1 MDKKV
6 LFVAS
11 TAAHIHKFHLPYLG
25 QFKQEGWVVHAA
37 CAGSGEHIPDVEKL
51 LDIPFRKR
59 VFSPKNFLASWLL
72 WKNIRKE
79 GYAAIIVHTSLAA
92 FFTRLSVL
100 GRKNR
105 PAIINMVH
113 GYLFDERTSFLK
125 HSLLLAAEKVVA
137 PVTDLLL
144 TMNQSDY
151 EIAKKHRL
159 GRKIVPIMGVG
170 VPFSDLQRRR
180 GGDSCRCRREQG
192 IGQEDFVLIY
202 PAEFSA
208 RKMQHVLLHAMTALP
223 ENVVL
228 LLPGDG
234 DRLGACRE
242 LARKL
247 GISHRVR
254 FPGYVTDIVPW
265 YEMADAAVSASR
277 SEGLPFIVM
286 EAMFFGLPVI
296 ASDAKGNTDLI
307 TDGKT
312 GLLYPRGDWA
322 ACARQIRRLMDDPAL
337 GRRLSRAAMESIMQY
352 DLTSV
357 QPGIMELYCST
368 IVTQGIRHAVKR

>member
-25 QFKQEGWVVHAA
+25 QFKQEGWVIHAA
-37 CAGSGEHIPDVEKL
+37 CAGAGEDIPDVDVL
-51 LDIPFRKR
+51 LDIPFKKR
-59 VFSPKNFLASWLL
+59 LFSPKNLLASWLL

-92 FFTRLSVL
+92 FFTRLAVL

-105 PAIINMVH
+105 PAVINMVH

-125 HSLLLAAEKVVA
+125 RSLLLAAEKLVA

-144 TMNQSDY
+144 TMNRNDY

-159 GRKIVPIMGVG
+159 GRKIVPVMGVG
-170 VPFSDLQRRR
+170 VPFSDLESRC
-180 GGDSCRCRREQG
+180 GGDPGQHRRELG
-192 IGQEDFVLIY
+192 IAQEDFVLIY
-202 PAEFSA
+202 PGEFSV
-208 RKMQHVLLHAMTALP
+208 RKMQHIVLHAMTALP

-234 DRLGACRE
+234 DRLSECRE
-242 LARKL
+242 LAQKL
-247 GISHRVR
+247 GIAHRVR

-265 YEMADAAVSASR
+265 YCMADAAVSASR

-337 GRRLSRAAMESIMQY
+337 GPSLSQAAMESIMQY

-357 QPGIMELYCST
+357 QPKIMELYCST
-368 IVTQGIRHAVKR
+368 VTDQGKRSRHRR